1 MTFGSLLTILILTK
15 VKEFKYIK
23 DKLAYIK
30 TFEKDMLTLITEKLY
45 FSSNLCP
52 ELFRELFKFFAKS
65 DITLIDGLSFFE
77 SFPFLIKKDDFNTA
91 KAFLFYFAYRTKTYK
106 SPMVKELL
114 SQIFQKADITDAEEY
129 LEFCMYCFYKGLYYI
144 EKRNFFI
151 ATYLFCTAVQI
162 GLNNQENIII
172 FNEFSLQMI
181 RCLCFLK
188 LLCDFD
194 IKDCLFKKAEY
205 KSYMSDKIDYEDMD
219 NCLDFL
225 KNDKVTLDTFE
236 AFIGANKN
244 LVSNYRLN
252 GLKKEALEMLIL
264 KKIRENIKIFKKIKL
279 SKLSQLMNI
288 KFDELMRVIKKKCL
302 EGELNVKYD
311 EENDTIEVFD
321 VDPGMNERM
330 KKTQELY
337 KNLIEASKFNFITLR
352 DKKLLDLHDIPH
364 VIQINP
370 LPEDDDF

>member
-1 MTFGSLLTILILTK
+1 M
-15 VKEFKYIK
+15 
-23 DKLAYIK
+23 AYLK
-30 TFEKDMLTLITEKLY
+30 TFEKDILTLITENFY

-65 DITLIDGLSFFE
+65 DILLQDGLSFFE
-77 SFPFLIKKDDFNTA
+77 SFPFLIKKDGFNTA
-91 KAFLFYFAYRTKTYK
+91 KAFLFYFAYRTKAYG

-114 SQIFQKADITDAEEY
+114 SQIFPTANITDGDVY

-151 ATYLFCTAVQI
+151 ATYLYCTAVQI
-162 GLNNQENIII
+162 GLNNQENLII

-188 LLCDFD
+188 ILCDFD
-194 IKDCLFKKAEY
+194 IKNCLFKKAEY
-205 KSYMSDKIDYEDMD
+205 KSFMNDKVDDEDID

-225 KNDKVTLDTFE
+225 KNDKVTFDTFE
-236 AFIGANKN
+236 AFIGANKKN
-244 LVSNYRLN
+244 ILNYKLS
-252 GLKKEALEMLIL
+252 GLKREAEEMLIL
-264 KKIRENIKIFKKIKL
+264 TKIRENIKIFKKIKL
-279 SKLSQLMNI
+279 SKLCQLTNI
-288 KFDELMRVIKKKCL
+288 KFEELLRVIKKKCL

-311 EENDTIEVFD
+311 EENDIIEVFD

-337 KNLIEASKFNFITLR
+337 KNLIEASKSNFISLR

-364 VIQINP
+364 VIQINQF
-370 LPEDDDF
+370 DDDDDDD

>member
-1 MTFGSLLTILILTK
+1 LVL
-15 VKEFKYIK
+15 VKFKQFKYFK
-23 DKLAYIK
+23 DKLAYLK
-30 TFEKDMLTLITEKLY
+30 TFEKDILTLITENFY

-52 ELFRELFKFFAKS
+52 ELFRELFNFFAKS
-65 DITLIDGLSFFE
+65 DILLKDGLSFFE
-77 SFPFLIKKDDFNTA
+77 SFPFLIKKDGFNTA
-91 KAFLFYFAYRTKTYK
+91 KAFLFYFAYRTKAYG

-114 SQIFQKADITDAEEY
+114 SQIFPTANITDGDEY

-151 ATYLFCTAVQI
+151 ATYLYCTAVQI
-162 GLNNQENIII
+162 GLNNQENLII

-188 LLCDFD
+188 ILCDFD

-205 KSYMSDKIDYEDMD
+205 KSLMSYKVDDEDID

-225 KNDKVTLDTFE
+225 KNDKVTFDTFE
-236 AFIGANKN
+236 AFIGANKKN
-244 LVSNYRLN
+244 ILNYKLS
-252 GLKKEALEMLIL
+252 GLKKEAEEMLIL
-264 KKIRENIKIFKKIKL
+264 TKIRENIKIFKKIKL
-279 SKLSQLMNI
+279 SKLCQLTNI
-288 KFDELMRVIKKKCL
+288 KFEELLRVIKKKCL

-311 EENDTIEVFD
+311 EENDIIEVFD

-337 KNLIEASKFNFITLR
+337 KNLIEASKSNFISLR

-364 VIQINP
+364 VIQINQF
-370 LPEDDDF
+370 DDDDDDD